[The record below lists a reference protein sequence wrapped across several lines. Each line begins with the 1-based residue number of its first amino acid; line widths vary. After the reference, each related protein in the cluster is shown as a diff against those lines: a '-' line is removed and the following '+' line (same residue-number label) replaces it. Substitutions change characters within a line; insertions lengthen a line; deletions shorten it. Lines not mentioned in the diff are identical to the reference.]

1 MSFYSCNFDEYDHG
15 VYKKGFSVTIIQY
28 IFILCVIILLLSQ
41 LIRKLVSKPL
51 KTVDVLLNSIA
62 KGNLTIR
69 IPVIG
74 NGEITDMSER
84 LNRTIENIVLLIRSS
99 VESSETTDDIGRE
112 LVSNMAKTEGVVHN
126 VRKNID
132 GVTEQA
138 QIQANNVDEIL
149 ANVEQIIRTIKQ
161 LNGSIENLSKVTA
174 DGKET
179 ITSSTTVTEKIVE
192 ESSSL
197 LEASSVVQHIASQTN
212 LLTMNATIEVTHAGE
227 TRKDF
232 AVVADK
238 IRKLAEES
246 NLVLKGKRL
255 LQLLKTYQEKLK
267 VFQTLQRQQV
277 RSLM

>member
-1 MSFYSCNFDEYDHG
+1 MSFYSCNFDEYDYG